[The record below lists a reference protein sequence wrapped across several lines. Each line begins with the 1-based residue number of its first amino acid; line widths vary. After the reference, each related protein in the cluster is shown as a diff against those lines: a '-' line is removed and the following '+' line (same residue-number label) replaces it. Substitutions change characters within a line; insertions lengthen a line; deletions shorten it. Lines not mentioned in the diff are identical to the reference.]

1 MGTGRIFFVSC
12 AAIIAAAMAGFG
24 LHWLLPAAY
33 LSASN
38 SMISSIVGL
47 IASLLSIVLGLLV
60 WTAYGQF
67 TAQQAQLQAIA
78 RAAFQLDFDLVA
90 YGPETAPT
98 RALLRQ
104 QVVRV
109 HAHFW
114 NGNEY
119 GLLRPAAYGDLR
131 DDAETMIAALAQLRP
146 ANDDQRRRLSD
157 AQTNYGTFVETQATM
172 IRNLSNRVPVLL
184 LLVVL
189 GWSCLLFLGYGLLA
203 AFTALSAVSAML
215 GAVAVATA
223 ILLILELSDPY
234 SGLFR
239 MPDAGFKTV
248 INTLSAA
255 AK

>member
-1 MGTGRIFFVSC
+1 
-12 AAIIAAAMAGFG
+12 
-24 LHWLLPAAY
+24 
-33 LSASN
+33 
-38 SMISSIVGL
+38 
-47 IASLLSIVLGLLV
+47 
-60 WTAYGQF
+60 
-67 TAQQAQLQAIA
+67 
-78 RAAFQLDFDLVA
+78 
-90 YGPETAPT
+90 
-98 RALLRQ
+98 
-104 QVVRV
+104 
-109 HAHFW
+109 
-114 NGNEY
+114 
-119 GLLRPAAYGDLR
+119 
-131 DDAETMIAALAQLRP
+131 
-146 ANDDQRRRLSD
+146 
-157 AQTNYGTFVETQATM
+157 M